1 MKPWCIW
8 VATLLSTVAV
18 IFKLIH
24 RGGGAR
30 SSNAGREARPAGIHR
45 ILLGRCVAIEGE
57 SAAAVG
63 DRESEFANVHG
74 GIP

>member
-1 MKPWCIW
+1 
-8 VATLLSTVAV
+8 
-18 IFKLIH
+18 
-24 RGGGAR
+24 
-30 SSNAGREARPAGIHR
+30 
-45 ILLGRCVAIEGE
+45 VAIEGE